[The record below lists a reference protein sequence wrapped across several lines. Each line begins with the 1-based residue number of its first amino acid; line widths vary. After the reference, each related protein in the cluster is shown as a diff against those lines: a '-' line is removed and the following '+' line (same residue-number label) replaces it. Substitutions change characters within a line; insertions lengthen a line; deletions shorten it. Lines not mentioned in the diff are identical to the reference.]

1 MSINVKIIRLKCK
14 SAWKSTKEIPIKLS
28 LQKIFV
34 NTIDIQSK
42 ETYEA
47 LKTALTM
54 FEIFTP

>member
-1 MSINVKIIRLKCK
+1 M
-14 SAWKSTKEIPIKLS
+14 KEIPIKIS

-34 NTIDIQSK
+34 NPIDIQSK

-47 LKTALTM
+47 LKTSLTM